1 MTTNWNYTELKKN
14 PKKMSQK
21 IFIKT
26 FGCQMNEY
34 DSNRIFDLVKKIG
47 FKKTENYESASCYL
61 LNTCHIRDKAKEK
74 VYHEIGRVKKIFRSK
89 KKPLVIIAGCVAQ
102 AENDEMLKREPYIDL
117 VIGPQSYHKIND
129 TILDYIKK
137 KKKVE
142 ETEFDPISKFNYLS
156 KIKNDAGK
164 VSSFLT
170 IQEGCDK
177 FCHFCVVPFTRG
189 PEYSRPFNQIINE
202 AKYLVDN
209 GTKEI
214 ILLGQNV
221 NAYNNENYKLS
232 DLLLEVEKIPGL
244 ERIRYTTSHP
254 KDMTEDL
261 IDFYK
266 YTKKLMPLVHLP
278 VQSGSNRILRLM
290 NRKHSIDQYLK
301 IFDKLK
307 EINSNIEFS
316 SDFII
321 GYPGEE
327 EKDFLDSLNLIK
339 RIKFINSYS
348 FIFSPR
354 PGTVAAELE
363 LVDKKTSIERLEK
376 IQNLLYEN
384 QIKMNNSFEN
394 RNLNVLVE
402 NLTEEKTQVFGRS
415 EHMTSVVFDGNKSDI
430 GKVIQV
436 RIKKSNRSTLFGE
449 KINSTNQ
456 KVA

>member
-1 MTTNWNYTELKKN
+1 MN
-14 PKKMSQK
+14 QK

-34 DSNRIFDLVKKIG
+34 DSNRIYDTVKKIG
-47 FKKTENYESASCYL
+47 YDKTENYEEANCYL

-74 VYHEIGRVKKIFRSK
+74 VYHEIGRVKKIFRFK
-89 KKPLVIIAGCVAQ
+89 KKPLVIITGCVAQ
-102 AENDEMLKREPYIDL
+102 AENDEMLRREPYIDL
-117 VIGPQSYHKIND
+117 VIGPQSYHKING
-129 TILDYIKK
+129 TILNYIEKK
-137 KKKVE
+137 KKIE
-142 ETEFDPISKFNYLS
+142 QTDFDPFSKFDYLS
-156 KIKNDAGK
+156 KIKNESGK

-177 FCHFCVVPFTRG
+177 FCHFCVVPYTRG
-189 PEYSRPFNQIINE
+189 PEYSRPINQILDE
-202 AKYLVDN
+202 AKYLVES

-221 NAYNNENYKLS
+221 NAYENENFRLS
-232 DLLLEVEKIPGL
+232 DLILEIEKIPEL
-244 ERIRYTTSHP
+244 ERVRYTTSHP

-261 IDFYK
+261 IDIYK
-266 YTKKLMPLVHLP
+266 YTKKLMPLIHLP
-278 VQSGSNRILRLM
+278 VQSGSNKILKAM
-290 NRKHSIDQYLK
+290 NRKHTVDDYLK

-327 EKDFLDSLNLIK
+327 DKDFNDTLNLIQ

-354 PGTVAAELE
+354 PGTVAAKLE
-363 LVDKKTSIERLEK
+363 LIDKKILTERLEK
-376 IQNLLYEN
+376 VQNLLFEN
-384 QIKMNNSFEN
+384 QTRMNKSLEN
-394 RNLNVLVE
+394 KNLNVLVE
-402 NLTEEKTQVFGRS
+402 NLTDDGKQFFGRS
-415 EHMTSVVFDGNKSDI
+415 EYMTSVIFNGKKSDI
-430 GKVIQV
+430 GK
-436 RIKKSNRSTLFGE
+436 IKKIKIEQSNRSTLFGE
-449 KINSTNQ
+449 KTNNLNQ